1 MTNPQFKMTAPIA
14 LRAARIW
21 SGLFLLA
28 FVTSHLTNL
37 SLGLIS
43 IDAMDAARP
52 YLSGLW
58 TGPITGFLLMAALT
72 SHFFLGLWALFLRP
86 TLRTNAQDIVQLLTG
101 VIVVPLL
108 ATHAIGVSMVSN
120 AGMQLGYADTIRLFW
135 LQSPGIGLMQ
145 VVMLSVVWVHG
156 SAGLFTWLRSKEN
169 AQRLLNWLY
178 LFAVIVPVVALLGY
192 AEAGREMLVA
202 GHAGADLAKSPAM
215 PENVVVPFAQIKQVT
230 NAVIL
235 GSIIL
240 AALTFFAR
248 FIRLT
253 VQKTQEVIL
262 VRDGGPEMISTSA
275 LSMLD
280 GFHRNDQLHANLCA
294 GRGTQISV
302 KLIIAMKPIQ
312 HAEGRG
318 QDDFRATVA
327 YKDHFL
333 RLLNGQPDEPC
344 KKSQGGQDYR
354 AENDGVCDLL
364 DLREGHHNIFRHGG
378 ELSAKSAPAC
388 PATSISRPA
397 SA

>member
-294 GRGTQISV
+294 GRGRCGTCAVRVVRSEFPLPQPSEIEQRTLYRV
-302 KLIIAMKPIQ
+302 GAPDGARLACQLKP
-312 HAEGRG
+312 A
-318 QDDFRATVA
+318 
-327 YKDHFL
+327 
-333 RLLNGQPDEPC
+333 
-344 KKSQGGQDYR
+344 GGKVEVQAIYPADYTFEDAR
-354 AENDGVCDLL
+354 PTTAPTPSE
-364 DLREGHHNIFRHGG
+364 
-378 ELSAKSAPAC
+378 APA
-388 PATSISRPA
+388 
-397 SA
+397 